1 MKRQAIDR
9 EKMFSKHIYN
19 KGPISKI
26 YKEIIKLN
34 DKKMNNSI

>member
-1 MKRQAIDR
+1 MKRQATDW
-9 EKMFSKHIYN
+9 EKMFSKHICN
-19 KGPISKI
+19 KGPISQI